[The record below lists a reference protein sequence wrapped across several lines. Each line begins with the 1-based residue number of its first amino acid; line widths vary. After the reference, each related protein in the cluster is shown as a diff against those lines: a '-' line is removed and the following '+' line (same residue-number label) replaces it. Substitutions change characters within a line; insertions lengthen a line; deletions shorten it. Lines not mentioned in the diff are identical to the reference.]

1 MTNRVVVGPLP
12 GGGAGIRVSRPGY
25 NALDAGLQPKQVAFD
40 SRWNRAGRVHMTG
53 VVTGDSTVY
62 FGKTFA
68 ICPLVYLVFT
78 DAQGRYRNH
87 RIYGGEGLGAIRT
100 YTDRVVFDLVA
111 GFYPATYVVVS
122 I

>member
-25 NALDAGLQPKQVAFD
+25 NALDPNLQPKQVAFD

-53 VVTGDSTVY
+53 VVTGDTTIY
-62 FGKTFA
+62 FGKTFP

-78 DAQGRYRNH
+78 DAQGRYRNEAVAATH
-87 RIYGGEGLGAIRT
+87 
-100 YTDRVVFDLVA
+100 TDRVVIDLTAVS
-111 GFYPATYVVVS
+111 YPVTYVVVT